1 MWSFGD
7 QLTGSVTRH
16 WTGAPQPLTGL
27 IRIDGTA
34 YRFAGVEP
42 SKLQPL
48 EQTSLKITPTSTRYE
63 FAGAGVRLALT
74 FLTPALANDLDLL
87 SRPVTYVR
95 FEVHST
101 DASPH
106 EVQLEFDASAQLAVN
121 TPDQRVN
128 VGRYE
133 FGTVTALRAAAAEQK
148 VLARTGDNLRIE
160 WGSLYLAPADRGI
173 GAWGSTV
180 FPLCTESQRCASPKA
195 GVYLKTLCGTPGVGG
210 AGRGVNSLARFG

>member
-1 MWSFGD
+1 MRLPSLLTLLVSALACLPAQVAPLRAPAVPLVTHDPYFSVWSFGD

-34 YRFAGVEP
+34 YRFAGAEP

-133 FGTVTALRAAAAEQK
+133 FGTVTALRAAAAVGKFVVVRAHGGRQQQSLHGEL
-148 VLARTGDNLRIE
+148 LAL
-160 WGSLYLAPADRGI
+160 S
-173 GAWGSTV
+173 
-180 FPLCTESQRCASPKA
+180 
-195 GVYLKTLCGTPGVGG
+195 
-210 AGRGVNSLARFG
+210 